1 MSSNLILGTRC
12 VDEPILSLVEF
23 CQCQPILS
31 LGDLCQCQPFLS
43 LLKFWQCQAILSLE
57 VPLFVNVSKL
67 MKTCVNV
74 LTCGINIFAFLT
86 NILCSWRQT
95 RRQWAFTKHA
105 ISVTWQSQTV
115 KRLLELGLTIHV
127 NVQSFLGHDLFIQER
142 I

>member
-1 MSSNLILGTRC
+1 MSPNLILGTRC

-31 LGDLCQCQPFLS
+31 LV
-43 LLKFWQCQAILSLE
+43 KFWQCQAILSLE

-86 NILCSWRQT
+86 NILCSWGQT
-95 RRQWAFTKHA
+95 RRQCAFTKHA

-115 KRLLELGLTIHV
+115 KRRLELGLTIHV
-127 NVQSFLGHDLFIQER
+127 NVQSFLGHDIFIQER